1 MGSKKKKGSKAS
13 VDIRTDAVQPVKS
26 DMSKYA
32 RAYSNKSKI
41 NYAELKL
48 VRSGQAKTAAS
59 SEEKKS
65 EKDSAASA
73 DKTVKTE
80 KKVKETKSFKDR
92 KKANR
97 KAKDNKAKHAPKGR
111 NNDSKGRN
119 EVSSAGMAAEE
130 RYSNA
135 LGKEDHYSSAIE
147 KYYLKYPDA
156 KRPDKSSSARRATDA
171 AKKKKK
177 RSSGKN
183 TTGESKTS
191 MAEIA
196 VRNKGTVSVKKYARA
211 AEKAKARGVVSPKVA
226 NKTFYR
232 RKKKRPGALNVLMIT
247 LLLVFLASVG
257 VTVFFNVRAINVKGD
272 NPYGDAR
279 IKKVCSIRK
288 GSNILF
294 LGTDEL
300 EKKVEKELPYISECN
315 VERRL
320 PSSVVIN
327 VKKADVLGVVQ
338 GAAGQWSVISTEGKI
353 LETVTNLQNVMDD
366 DTTGMVSYT
375 PDFSNAGEFAESRK
389 IPLLTGID
397 VDNHLQD
404 GFITDTIQLGYLENF
419 KLLKK
424 AFENVKMRLTSVT
437 YGNRGYEAVYD
448 GRIVIV
454 FGKEIDA
461 KTVSHRL
468 DEVHALIFDKG
479 YIDDNEMGEIKFSSN
494 KVYFRQ
500 AYEVSEEEVQ
510 RIHEQRHKTNR
521 EQLYSMAEIFM
532 TAGDDWVSGKI
543 KTED

>member
-1 MGSKKKKGSKAS
+1 MF
-13 VDIRTDAVQPVKS
+13 IRT
-26 DMSKYA
+26 
-32 RAYSNKSKI
+32 
-41 NYAELKL
+41 
-48 VRSGQAKTAAS
+48 
-59 SEEKKS
+59 
-65 EKDSAASA
+65 A
-73 DKTVKTE
+73 DKP
-80 KKVKETKSFKDR
+80 DI
-92 KKANR
+92 
-97 KAKDNKAKHAPKGR
+97 P
-111 NNDSKGRN
+111 
-119 EVSSAGMAAEE
+119 
-130 RYSNA
+130 
-135 LGKEDHYSSAIE
+135 
-147 KYYLKYPDA
+147 YY
-156 KRPDKSSSARRATDA
+156 TM
-171 AKKKKK
+171 
-177 RSSGKN
+177 
-183 TTGESKTS
+183 E
-191 MAEIA
+191 
-196 VRNKGTVSVKKYARA
+196 
-211 AEKAKARGVVSPKVA
+211 
-226 NKTFYR
+226 
-232 RKKKRPGALNVLMIT
+232 
-247 LLLVFLASVG
+247 
-257 VTVFFNVRAINVKGD
+257 
-272 NPYGDAR
+272 
-279 IKKVCSIRK
+279 
-288 GSNILF
+288 
-294 LGTDEL
+294 
-300 EKKVEKELPYISECN
+300 
-315 VERRL
+315 
-320 PSSVVIN
+320 
-327 VKKADVLGVVQ
+327 
-338 GAAGQWSVISTEGKI
+338 ISTEGKI